1 MKICGIELKA
11 NNAIFALIDDK
22 KFIDLTY
29 EEIEKKLDNS
39 NTKQKE
45 VSALINLYIEKSKW
59 EKNDESLIYAYRYAS
74 KFYSAPENYK
84 YADSA
89 LFVGQKS
96 KNKQLL
102 TDAYLNKGV
111 VLMDNSHY
119 KEALDNILIANKYS
133 LELNNDYIT
142 NKTIY
147 YIAQNK
153 IYLGLYE
160 DANKE
165 LKICINYFRKN
176 LTNNELGKDYEI
188 YYIYSLMSLIDSNT
202 RIGQHSSNQ
211 LLFKEAYNYLKLKT

>member
-1 MKICGIELKA
+1 
-11 NNAIFALIDDK
+11 
-22 KFIDLTY
+22 
-29 EEIEKKLDNS
+29 
-39 NTKQKE
+39 
-45 VSALINLYIEKSKW
+45 
-59 EKNDESLIYAYRYAS
+59 
-74 KFYSAPENYK
+74 
-84 YADSA
+84 
-89 LFVGQKS
+89 
-96 KNKQLL
+96 
-102 TDAYLNKGV
+102 
-111 VLMDNSHY
+111 MDNSHY

-202 RIGQHSSNQ
+202 RIGQHSSILSPKIQPQ
-211 LLFKEAYNYLKLKT
+211 LSGFKLVC